1 MKVGDL
7 VMYNLG
13 PLSDLEESKD
23 VAIVVCER
31 IVKKSL
37 GVRSFLLY
45 YPHYNDWINGWEDEY
60 RVHSE
65 GR

>member
-13 PLSDLEESKD
+13 PLSDSDGPKE
-23 VAIVVCER
+23 VAVVVADR
-31 IVKKSL
+31 GIGL
-37 GVRSFLLY
+37 DTDIRSFLMF
-45 YPHYNDWINGWEDEY
+45 YPHYHDYVIGWEDEY

-65 GR
+65 RR